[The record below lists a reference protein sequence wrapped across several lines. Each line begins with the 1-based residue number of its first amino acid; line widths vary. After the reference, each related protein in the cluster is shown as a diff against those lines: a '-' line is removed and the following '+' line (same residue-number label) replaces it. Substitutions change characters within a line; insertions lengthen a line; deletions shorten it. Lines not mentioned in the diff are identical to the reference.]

1 MLSFPCPASPKPNFF
16 RMLNEQCIAVLNY
29 PFLTNII
36 SQRILADVA
45 YSPTPVPGGGGSLLF
60 WESHITLCVASFCTS
75 QQHMFPRVSFQPRRV
90 PNTTPR
96 LFTKHG
102 PKPLASSN
110 MKSEGSGNIGRPR
123 PRPKAQSSTDKT
135 SRSLISA
142 EGSSVNR
149 KPKSSILLRKPNP
162 IQQSQCLLAHPP
174 RNIEFPSLYT
184 SYPECFHLSP
194 IEMMFFHLVCRRTC
208 ISREVDFA
216 TNEAPRV

>member
-1 MLSFPCPASPKPNFF
+1 
-16 RMLNEQCIAVLNY
+16 MLNEQCIAVLNY

-45 YSPTPVPGGGGSLLF
+45 YSPTPRAGGDPCFSGKAISRF
-60 WESHITLCVASFCTS
+60 ASHPFALANNICF
-75 QQHMFPRVSFQPRRV
+75 RGPRRV

-110 MKSEGSGNIGRPR
+110 IQSEGSGNIGRPR

-149 KPKSSILLRKPNP
+149 
-162 IQQSQCLLAHPP
+162 
-174 RNIEFPSLYT
+174 SLVF
-184 SYPECFHLSP
+184 C
-194 IEMMFFHLVCRRTC
+194 
-208 ISREVDFA
+208 
-216 TNEAPRV
+216 